1 MLLRPGPFPGG
12 NTLFRTNLACSLFS
26 QATLARSASGGRIGT
41 DDAAPPCNPLAAATS
56 TSGGLRRQ
64 SSSVAMAVPVSEST
78 VTAPRY
84 RVLLE
89 EELQQLQTSKS
100 QEGCDL
106 QTSDTMR
113 QTLQRSREGSRTSRC
128 GFEEYLQHE
137 EKALLLE
144 LYGAWAAS
152 VEEGPSF
159 WRRELLNSTSVTQ
172 MCSGEGL
179 SKRPSFWVRSER
191 CAVGGNR
198 LPWPAGDLLLAGS
211 RALQSEDRS
220 SEAQPTWSW
229 QCGSSG

>member
-1 MLLRPGPFPGG
+1 
-12 NTLFRTNLACSLFS
+12 
-26 QATLARSASGGRIGT
+26 
-41 DDAAPPCNPLAAATS
+41 
-56 TSGGLRRQ
+56 
-64 SSSVAMAVPVSEST
+64 MAVPVSEST
-78 VTAPRY
+78 VAAPRY

-128 GFEEYLQHE
+128 GFEECLQHE

-159 WRRELLNSTSVTQ
+159 WRHELLNSTSVTQ

-191 CAVGGNR
+191 CAVATSCLAR
-198 LPWPAGDLLLAGS
+198 ADDLLLEAVRSNQKTGGS
-211 RALQSEDRS
+211 PGNGVCALD
-220 SEAQPTWSW
+220 
-229 QCGSSG
+229 

>member
-1 MLLRPGPFPGG
+1 
-12 NTLFRTNLACSLFS
+12 
-26 QATLARSASGGRIGT
+26 
-41 DDAAPPCNPLAAATS
+41 
-56 TSGGLRRQ
+56 
-64 SSSVAMAVPVSEST
+64 MAVPVSEST
-78 VTAPRY
+78 VAAPRY

-128 GFEEYLQHE
+128 GCEECLQHE

-144 LYGAWAAS
+144 MYGAWAAS

-159 WRRELLNSTSVTQ
+159 WRHELLNSTSVTQ

-191 CAVGGNR
+191 CAVATSCLAR
-198 LPWPAGDLLLAGS
+198 ADDLLLEAV
-211 RALQSEDRS
+211 RS
-220 SEAQPTWSW
+220 NQKTGAEQ
-229 QCGSSG
+229 GR